1 MRSYHAVPVVAR
13 DADDGFM
20 TGAAFGLVIT
30 ACIAGVT
37 AAALLTSRV
46 TLPLD
51 AWMCTERA
59 GAECVK
65 WERRPYAQGNRGN

>member
-1 MRSYHAVPVVAR
+1 MRSYHAVPIVR
-13 DADDGFM
+13 DADNDGFVSGLM
-20 TGAAFGLVIT
+20 FGLVIT

-46 TLPLD
+46 TLPLE
-51 AWMCTERA
+51 AWRCTERA